1 MAIKIPITKARI
13 NLGSIVKRAS
23 LDKELFILEK
33 DGYPVA
39 GIVGIDTI
47 EDYIDINDSNLKK
60 NIKKSFKEY
69 EAGNSRNAKDFL
81 KEIKK
86 K

>member
-13 NLGSIVKRAS
+13 NLGSIVRRAS
-23 LDKELFILEK
+23 VDKELFILEK

-60 NIKKSFKEY
+60 DIKKSFKEY
-69 EAGNSRNAKDFL
+69 KSGKFRVAEDFL
-81 KEIKK
+81 KELKK